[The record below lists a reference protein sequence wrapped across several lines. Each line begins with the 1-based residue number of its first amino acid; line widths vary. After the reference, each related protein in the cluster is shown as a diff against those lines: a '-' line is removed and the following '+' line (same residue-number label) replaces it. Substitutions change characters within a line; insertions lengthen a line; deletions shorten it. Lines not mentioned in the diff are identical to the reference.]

1 MAFFGVGGSAC
12 FFWLDRRIR
21 TLIRTHALPSGVQ
34 LTPLTDSMG
43 GAAACICAMFLQRDG
58 FIFES
63 MHTFGAPRFTDHAGA
78 DVFRNLF
85 GTLLLRVCHY
95 HDIVRTRPAPSRFR
109 HVGRLVVFH
118 EDDAVWY
125 LAESPTLEPAQNASF
140 SKGFNSHRTS
150 TYADCVRRQLDRIL
164 GPETRGQ
171 SSFVQNG
178 SDAPYSDDPSGD
190 P

>member
-1 MAFFGVGGSAC
+1 
-12 FFWLDRRIR
+12 
-21 TLIRTHALPSGVQ
+21 
-34 LTPLTDSMG
+34 MG
-43 GAAACICAMFLQRDG
+43 GAAACICAMLLQRDG
-58 FIFES
+58 YIFES

-78 DVFRNLF
+78 DAFRNLF

-125 LAESPTLEPAQNASF
+125 LPESPTLEPAQNASF

-150 TYADCVRRQLDRIL
+150 TYADCVRRQLERIL
-164 GPETRGQ
+164 GPETGDQ
-171 SSFVQNG
+171 SGYVRSITDELSNE
-178 SDAPYSDDPSGD
+178 DPMGD